1 MILLANLVGLTLIA
15 LIAWWFWW
23 PRRRPETVAGDD
35 AVEIVVADGIYRPE
49 RIVLDAGKPARLRF
63 VRRDPSAC
71 AEQVV
76 FTELGIG
83 SDLKLGAATEVA
95 LPALEPGE
103 YGFTC
108 QMGMYRGQVVV
119 R

>member
-1 MILLANLVGLTLIA
+1 MIWVNVIGLAVIA

-23 PRRRPETVAGDD
+23 PRERAGAVAGDGVVD
-35 AVEIVVADGIYRPE
+35 IIVADGVYTPE
-49 RIVLDAGKPARLRF
+49 QVTVAAGRALKLRF
-63 VRRDPSAC
+63 IRRDPSAC

-76 FTELGIG
+76 FADLGVSADLRMDRPTVVELPPLDAGR
-83 SDLKLGAATEVA
+83 
-95 LPALEPGE
+95 

>member
-1 MILLANLVGLTLIA
+1 MMLINFMGVALIA

-23 PRRRPETVAGDD
+23 PREGGGTVAEAGV
-35 AVEIVVADGIYRPE
+35 VEVVVADGVYTPE
-49 RIVLDAGKPARLRF
+49 QITVAAGQPLKLRF
-63 VRRDPSAC
+63 LRRDPSAC

-76 FTELGIG
+76 FADLGVSADLRLGRPTVVELPP
-83 SDLKLGAATEVA
+83 LKAGR
-95 LPALEPGE
+95 

-108 QMGMYRGQVVV
+108 QMGMYRGQVLV

>member
-1 MILLANLVGLTLIA
+1 MIWINAMGIALIA

-23 PRRRPETVAGDD
+23 PRERAGAVAKAGVVD
-35 AVEIVVADGIYRPE
+35 IVVADGVYTPE
-49 RIVLDAGKPARLRF
+49 RITATAGQGLKLRF
-63 VRRDPSAC
+63 LRRDPSAC

-76 FTELGIG
+76 FADLGIAA
-83 SDLKLGAATEVA
+83 DLRLNHPTVVD
-95 LPALEPGE
+95 LPALEPGR

-119 R
+119 Q

>member
-1 MILLANLVGLTLIA
+1 MIWVNVLGIALIA
-15 LIAWWFWW
+15 LVAWWFWW
-23 PRRRPETVAGDD
+23 PRQRAGAVAGSGVVD
-35 AVEIVVADGIYRPE
+35 VVVADGVYTPDTIS
-49 RIVLDAGKPARLRF
+49 VVAGQPLKLRF

-76 FTELGIG
+76 FAELGV
-83 SDLKLGAATEVA
+83 SADLRLDRPTVVG
-95 LPALEPGE
+95 LPPLEPGR

-119 R
+119 Q

>member
-1 MILLANLVGLTLIA
+1 MILLVNLVGLALIA

-35 AVEIVVADGIYRPE
+35 AVEIVVADGVYRPE
-49 RIVLDAGKPARLRF
+49 RA
-63 VRRDPSAC
+63 PSAC
-71 AEQVV
+71 AEQVA

-108 QMGMYRGQVVV
+108 QMGMDRGQVVV